1 MEIQNSLDW
10 QKVNS
15 DLSTQLAKVGY
26 NPDLQKMLS
35 NITKMVSELSNLE
48 VEARRSK
55 SSLRTQV
62 KVDDINRAIN
72 HLEKL
77 ILMATLMR

>member
-10 QKVNS
+10 QKINS
-15 DLSTQLAKVGY
+15 DLTTQLAKVGY

-62 KVDDINRAIN
+62 KVNDINKAIN

>member
-10 QKVNS
+10 QKINS
-15 DLSTQLAKVGY
+15 DLASQLAGVGY
-26 NPDLQKMLS
+26 NPDLHKMLS
-35 NITKMVSELSNLE
+35 NISKMVSELSNLE

-55 SSLRTQV
+55 SSLRAQV
-62 KVDDINRAIN
+62 KVNDINKAIN

-77 ILMATLMR
+77 ILMAMLMR

>member
-10 QKVNS
+10 QKINS
-15 DLSTQLAKVGY
+15 DLSSQLAKVGY

-55 SSLRTQV
+55 SSLRTDV
-62 KVDDINRAIN
+62 KVNDINKAIN

>member
-10 QKVNS
+10 QKVNA
-15 DLSTQLAKVGY
+15 DLSSQLSSVGY
-26 NPDLQKMLS
+26 NPDLYKMLN
-35 NITKMVSELSNLE
+35 NITLMVTELSKVE

-55 SSLRTQV
+55 STRVTQE
-62 KVDDINRAIN
+62 KVVDINKAIN

-77 ILMATLMR
+77 MLMAILMR

>member
-15 DLSTQLAKVGY
+15 DLSSQLSVVGY
-26 NPDLQKMLS
+26 NPDLHRMLS
-35 NITKMVSELSNLE
+35 NINKMVSELSSLE
-48 VEARRSK
+48 VEARRKK
-55 SSLRTQV
+55 STHMTQE
-62 KVDDINRAIN
+62 KVDTINKAIN

>member
-1 MEIQNSLDW
+1 MEIQTSLDW
-10 QKVNS
+10 QKVNR
-15 DLSTQLAKVGY
+15 DLSSQLSSVGY
-26 NPDLQKMLS
+26 NPDLHKMLT
-35 NITKMVSELSNLE
+35 NITKMVSELSSLE

>member
-10 QKVNS
+10 QKVNA
-15 DLSTQLAKVGY
+15 DLSSQLSSVGY
-26 NPDLQKMLS
+26 NPDLYKMLN
-35 NITKMVSELSNLE
+35 NITLMVTDLSKVE

-55 SSLRTQV
+55 STRVTEE
-62 KVDDINRAIN
+62 KVVDINKAIN

-77 ILMATLMR
+77 MLMAMLMR

>member
-10 QKVNS
+10 QKINS
-15 DLSTQLAKVGY
+15 DLSSQLSKVGY
-26 NPDLQKMLS
+26 NPDLHKMLA

-62 KVDDINRAIN
+62 KVNDINKAIN

>member
-10 QKVNS
+10 QKVHAE
-15 DLSTQLAKVGY
+15 LSSQLSSVGY
-26 NPDLQKMLS
+26 NPDLYKMLT
-35 NITKMVSELSNLE
+35 NINLMVTELSKLE

-55 SSLRTQV
+55 STRVTQE
-62 KVDDINRAIN
+62 KVVDINKAIN

-77 ILMATLMR
+77 MLMAMLMR

>member
-1 MEIQNSLDW
+1 MEIQTSLDW

-15 DLSTQLAKVGY
+15 DLSGQLSGIGY
-26 NPDLQKMLS
+26 NPDLHKMLA
-35 NITKMVSELSNLE
+35 NITKMVSELSSLE
-48 VEARRSK
+48 VEARRKK
-55 SSLRTQV
+55 SIHMTQE
-62 KVDDINRAIN
+62 KVNNINKAIN

>member
-1 MEIQNSLDW
+1 MKIQNSLDW

-15 DLSTQLAKVGY
+15 DLSSQLSSVGY
-26 NPDLQKMLS
+26 NPDLHKMLA
-35 NITKMVSELSNLE
+35 NINKMVSELSKIE

-55 SSLRTQV
+55 STRVSEEKLV
-62 KVDDINRAIN
+62 DINKAID

-77 ILMATLMR
+77 VLMAMLMR

>member
-1 MEIQNSLDW
+1 MEIHTSLDW

-15 DLSTQLAKVGY
+15 DLSSQLSSVGY
-26 NPDLQKMLS
+26 NPDLHKMLS
-35 NITKMVSELSNLE
+35 NINKMVSELSNLE
-48 VEARRSK
+48 VEARRKK
-55 SSLRTQV
+55 SIHMTQE
-62 KVDDINRAIN
+62 KVDSINKSIN

>member
-10 QKVNS
+10 QKVHA
-15 DLSTQLAKVGY
+15 DLSSQLSSSGY
-26 NPDLQKMLS
+26 NPDLYKMLN
-35 NITKMVSELSNLE
+35 NITLMITELSKLE

-55 SSLRTQV
+55 STRLTEE
-62 KVDDINRAIN
+62 KVVDINKAIN

-77 ILMATLMR
+77 MLIAMLMR

>member
-10 QKVNS
+10 QKINS
-15 DLSTQLAKVGY
+15 DLSSQLSTIGY

-48 VEARRSK
+48 VEARRKK
-55 SSLRTQV
+55 STLVTQE
-62 KVDDINRAIN
+62 KVARINQAIN

>member
-10 QKVNS
+10 QKINS
-15 DLSTQLAKVGY
+15 DLSSQLAKVGY

-62 KVDDINRAIN
+62 KVNDINKAIN

>member
-10 QKVNS
+10 QKINS
-15 DLSTQLAKVGY
+15 DLATQLAKVGY

-35 NITKMVSELSNLE
+35 NITKMVSELSSLE
-48 VEARRSK
+48 VEARRKK
-55 SSLRTQV
+55 SIHMTQE
-62 KVDDINRAIN
+62 KVTSINLAIN

>member
-1 MEIQNSLDW
+1 MEIKNSLEW
-10 QKVNS
+10 QKINS
-15 DLSTQLAKVGY
+15 DLSSQLAKVGY

-55 SSLRTQV
+55 SSLRTDV
-62 KVDDINRAIN
+62 KVTDINKAIN

>member
-1 MEIQNSLDW
+1 MEIQNSLEW
-10 QKVNS
+10 QRINS
-15 DLSTQLAKVGY
+15 DLTSQLSGIGY
-26 NPDLQKMLS
+26 NPDLHKMLA
-35 NITKMVSELSNLE
+35 NISKMVSELSNLE
-48 VEARRSK
+48 VEARRLK

>member
-62 KVDDINRAIN
+62 KIDDINRAIN

>member
-10 QKVNS
+10 QKINS
-15 DLSTQLAKVGY
+15 DLSSQLAKVGY
-26 NPDLQKMLS
+26 NPDLQKMLT

-55 SSLRTQV
+55 SSLRTDV
-62 KVDDINRAIN
+62 KVTDINKAIN

>member
-1 MEIQNSLDW
+1 MEIQTSLDW

-15 DLSTQLAKVGY
+15 DLSSQLSGIGY
-26 NPDLQKMLS
+26 NPDLHKMLA
-35 NITKMVSELSNLE
+35 NITKMVSELSSLE
-48 VEARRSK
+48 VEARRKK
-55 SSLRTQV
+55 SIHMTQE
-62 KVDDINRAIN
+62 KVNNINKAIN

>member
-10 QKVNS
+10 QKVSS
-15 DLSTQLAKVGY
+15 DLSSQMAIAGY
-26 NPDLQKMLS
+26 NPDLHRMLT
-35 NITKMVSELSNLE
+35 NITKMVSELSSLE

-55 SSLRTQV
+55 STLKTQK
-62 KVDDINRAIN
+62 KVDDINKAID